1 MSVATL
7 QYSANHFEFAD
18 APKVQELQ
26 HQLSI
31 DEKSGSVPPLI
42 RGTPLE
48 NRLNS
53 EQVEQIEQLWGEIS
67 NPENPAHER
76 CLIL

>member
-1 MSVATL
+1 MSLATL

-18 APKVQELQ
+18 AAKI
-26 HQLSI
+26 QLST
-31 DEKSGSVPPLI
+31 DEKSGAAPLV

-48 NRLNS
+48 NRLTS
-53 EQVEQIEQLWGEIS
+53 QQVEQIEQLWGEVS
-67 NPENPAHER
+67 NPEHPAHER